1 MESFLEM
8 VFVHLINEQASC
20 TNPLCFIY
28 DRRCKRLTLFKIASM
43 RNIVVYYFIILVP
56 FFLLLFAA
64 KWGLV
69 SSGVF
74 LILLFFYFLYRQ
86 FTDVLRLLATG
97 VIEKVTWKM
106 IVNPFLQIQYFKEL
120 YWFSK

>member
-1 MESFLEM
+1 
-8 VFVHLINEQASC
+8 
-20 TNPLCFIY
+20 
-28 DRRCKRLTLFKIASM
+28 M

-64 KWGLV
+64 KWGLI
-69 SSGVF
+69 SSNLF
-74 LILLFFYFLYRQ
+74 LVLLLFYVLYRQ

-106 IVNPFLQIQYFKEL
+106 IANPFLQIQYFKEL